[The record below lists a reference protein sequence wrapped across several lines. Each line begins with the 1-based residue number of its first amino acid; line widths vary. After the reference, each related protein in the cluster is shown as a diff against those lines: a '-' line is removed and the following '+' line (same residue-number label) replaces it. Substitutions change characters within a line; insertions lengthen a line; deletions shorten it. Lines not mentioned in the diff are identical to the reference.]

1 MKLKCND
8 GIIRSF
14 SVARADGDR
23 MPDGSRFDGFAEAK
37 CEECGQLFGC
47 HDTSILKPVFKKHA
61 CEKEGEKCLKDI

>member
-37 CEECGQLFGC
+37 CEEVVNFL
-47 HDTSILKPVFKKHA
+47 DAMIRLS
-61 CEKEGEKCLKDI
+61 